1 MFRGATARTLV
12 SILASVL
19 LGLQVFAPTSSF
31 ASAHTAPHV
40 MTRSQPGINPSGQA
54 PRDEIATCRDAGHYG
69 DPTGPLRTRD
79 RYRTADRDRYRTA
92 ADSAPGA
99 LDRPHPRQETSG
111 AGEPGTPRTA
121 PRRTSR
127 STTAHSPAALQ
138 TFRC

>member
-1 MFRGATARTLV
+1 MTARTLV

-19 LGLQVFAPTSSF
+19 LGLQVFAPTPSF
-31 ASAHTAPHV
+31 ASAHTAHHA
-40 MTRSQPGINPSGQA
+40 MAESQPGIKPSGQA
-54 PRDEIATCRDAGHYG
+54 PREEIAACRDAGHYG
-69 DPTGPLRTRD
+69 DPTGPLR
-79 RYRTADRDRYRTA
+79 ARDRYRTA

-99 LDRPHPRQETSG
+99 LDRPYLRQTSK

-127 STTAHSPAALQ
+127 SSTAHSPAALQ

>member
-19 LGLQVFAPTSSF
+19 LGLQVLAPTSSF

-40 MTRSQPGINPSGQA
+40 VTKSQPGTKPPGQA
-54 PRDEIATCRDAGHYG
+54 PRDEIATCRDAGHHG

-79 RYRTADRDRYRTA
+79 RHRTAD
-92 ADSAPGA
+92 DSAPGA
-99 LDRPHPRQETSG
+99 LDRPYPRQETSR

-138 TFRC
+138 TLRC